1 MSDDILDALRTS
13 PLLSSL
19 TERQAR
25 QLASIATI
33 RTFADG
39 ETIIEQGTTG
49 ALALWVI
56 VEGQVAVSVDG
67 EQVATYGP
75 GAHLGEM
82 AVLADSEK
90 PRTAGVAAS
99 GPVRALR
106 IAKWDLLSLIKGN
119 PDVAMAMIA
128 ELAGR
133 LERAEHRNR

>member
-1 MSDDILDALRTS
+1 MSDEILDTLRTS

-19 TERQAR
+19 TDRQAR
-25 QLASIATI
+25 QLASIATV
-33 RTFADG
+33 RNFTDG

-49 ALALWVI
+49 ALALWVV
-56 VEGQVAVSVDG
+56 VEGEVAVSVDG
-67 EQVATYGP
+67 EEVARYGP

-82 AVLADSEK
+82 AVLGNSDK
-90 PRTAGVAAS
+90 PRTAGVVAA

-106 IAKWDLLSLIKGN
+106 IAKWDLLSLIKAN
-119 PDVAMAMIA
+119 PDVAMTIIA